1 MIRREILDVALQ
13 NMRNDP
19 VILLEGPR
27 SVGKSTLL
35 REIASRTSGRILDL
49 DDLATRDAVASD
61 PATLIS
67 GPGPVLIDEY
77 QKAPVVLDAI
87 KAELNRGTRAS
98 RFVLTGSARH
108 DQLPAA
114 AQALTGRLTTLTV
127 YPLSQAEIAALRPT
141 FVAQLL
147 AGDVNDVIARSN
159 RVPTKATTR
168 SDYIDQVVSGGF
180 PLAIGAPNAQDRN
193 RWIDSY
199 VRLTLERDVVDLR
212 RLRRGQFL
220 RPVLDRVA
228 GQTGQ
233 LLNAHSVSKDVG
245 LDYGTTDNYI
255 RLLERVFLVFRL
267 EAWGKTLSA
276 RTGRTPK
283 VHVMDSGV
291 AARLLRLTPDKL
303 AALDPTVLTEFGHL
317 FESFIVGEL
326 LRQAECVGAVAGVG
340 QWRTLDDDEV
350 DFVIERDDGRVVG
363 VEAKASARV
372 SGKDLG
378 PLRKFKSA
386 VGKPFLAGVALY
398 LGQRAYTY
406 EPGLHV
412 VPADRVW
419 R

>member
-1 MIRREILDVALQ
+1 MIGREILDVALR
-13 NMRNDP
+13 NMRSDP

-67 GPGPVLIDEY
+67 RPGPILIDEY

-87 KAELNRGTRAS
+87 KAELNRGSRAGS
-98 RFVLTGSARH
+98 FVLTGSARH

-114 AQALTGRLTTLTV
+114 AQALTGRLTTLTL
-127 YPLSQAEIAALRPT
+127 YPLSQAEIGAVRPT

-147 AGDVNDVIARSN
+147 QGEAEDVVARSN
-159 RVPTKATTR
+159 QATEATAR
-168 SDYIDQVVSGGF
+168 SDYIARVVTGGF
-180 PLAIGAPNAQDRN
+180 PLAVAAPSAHDRN

-199 VRLTLERDVVDLR
+199 VRLTLERDVTDLR

-233 LLNAHSVSKDVG
+233 LLNVHSVSKALG
-245 LDYGTTDNYI
+245 LDYGTTDNYV

-267 EAWGKTLSA
+267 EPWGKTLSA

-283 VHVMDSGV
+283 VHMMDSGV

-303 AALDPTVLTEFGHL
+303 AALDPTALTEFGHL

-326 LRQAECVGAVAGVG
+326 LRQAECVDPVAGVG
-340 QWRTLDDDEV
+340 QWRTLDGDEV
-350 DFVIERDDGRVVG
+350 DFVLERDDGRVVG

-372 SGKDLG
+372 SGQNLG

-386 VGKPFLAGVALY
+386 VGKRFLAGVALY
-398 LGQRAYTY
+398 LGERAYTY
-406 EPGLHV
+406 EPGLHI